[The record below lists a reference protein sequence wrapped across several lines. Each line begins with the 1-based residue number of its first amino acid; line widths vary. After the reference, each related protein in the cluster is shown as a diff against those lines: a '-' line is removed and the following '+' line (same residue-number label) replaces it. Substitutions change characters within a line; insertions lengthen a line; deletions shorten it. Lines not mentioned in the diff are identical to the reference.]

1 MISEFF
7 RVLRAGVELS
17 NAETWKRRQV
27 LVNALAALLGALVAL
42 AAAFGHP
49 LAIDQEG
56 VNALAS
62 AVAAVVGLFNGWA
75 TVATTTR
82 IGLPARTDDV
92 PPGRDDG
99 SGDAGN
105 AGEDRRDA
113 DGARPVS
120 ILEMDQR

>member
-1 MISEFF
+1 MIGEFF

-49 LAIDQEG
+49 LAIDSDG
-56 VNALAS
+56 VNA
-62 AVAAVVGLFNGWA
+62 VAGGIATVVGLFNGWA

-82 IGLPARTDDV
+82 IGMPAKPDD
-92 PPGRDDG
+92 PPDTKT
-99 SGDAGN
+99 SENA
-105 AGEDRRDA
+105 AGEPDDDLLKPFDPDVFGTRDRA
-113 DGARPVS
+113 
-120 ILEMDQR
+120 